1 MRSPR
6 EILKRPVVSEKS
18 MAMMEENK
26 YTFLVDPKANKIEI
40 KKAVEEIFQVHVV
53 DVRTLHVKGK
63 LKRQGKYSGYTS
75 DKKKAVVTLKAGDK
89 ITVYEGL

>member
-6 EILKRPVVSEKS
+6 DVLKRPVVSEKS
-18 MAMMEENK
+18 MALMEENK

-40 KKAVEEIFQVHVV
+40 KNAVEEIFKVTVT
-53 DVRTLHVKGK
+53 DVRTMTVKGK
-63 LKRQGKYSGYTS
+63 FKRQGKYTGYTS
-75 DKKKAVVTLKAGDK
+75 DKKKAIVSLKDGDK